1 MIKWFLRKGVQAF
14 GKKYK
19 YDVGYMMEV
28 INASTAAG
36 LRLSTLP
43 LVSQY
48 QHPKKAIGVWAGA
61 AFASTL
67 DGDCGPCAQLI
78 ADMSI
83 EAGIPPSKLR
93 MCVEGQAA
101 KAGDV
106 GLGFRY
112 AQAAISASPETSKLL
127 MEIEALYGRKAVVSA
142 AFAAASGR
150 FYPVLKRALGEN
162 ASCARLQLGDS
173 LVTPMAKHV

>member
-1 MIKWFLRKGVQAF
+1 MIKWLLRISVQAF

-19 YDVGYMMEV
+19 YDIGYMMEV
-28 INASTAAG
+28 INASTGAG
-36 LRLSTLP
+36 LRLSAVP
-43 LVSQY
+43 FVSQY
-48 QHPKKAIGVWAGA
+48 QQPKKAIGVWAGA

-67 DGDCGPCAQLI
+67 DGDCGPCVQLI
-78 ADMSI
+78 ADISI
-83 EAGIPPSKLR
+83 EAGIPPSELR

-101 KAGDV
+101 SAGDV

-112 AQAAISASPETSKLL
+112 AQAAISASPEISELL
-127 MEIEALYGRKAVVSA
+127 LEIEALYGRKAVISA

-162 ASCARLQLGDS
+162 DSCALLQLGGS
-173 LVTPMAKHV
+173 FVTPVAKHG